1 MEFINTA
8 FDTVLTGEVQGGT
21 TAAQMPD
28 VPCAMVKIKAL
39 SGNSG
44 NVYLG
49 SSSSVTTAGTA
60 TNTTMGY
67 ELDAGQ
73 ETDWLPIDNLNKL
86 WMITDN
92 NADDVC
98 YIALR

>member
-1 MEFINTA
+1 MYNAYSTI
-8 FDTVLTGEVQGGT
+8 VTGEVQGGT
-21 TAAQMPD
+21 AAVQMPD
-28 VPCAMVKIKAL
+28 IPCAMIKIKAL
-39 SGNSG
+39 SNNAG

-49 SSSSVTTAGTA
+49 SSSSMTRAGTT

-86 WMITDN
+86 WMRTDN

-98 YIALR
+98 YIAFR

>member
-1 MEFINTA
+1 MQSFNTI
-8 FDTVLTGEVQGGT
+8 VSGEVQGGT

-28 VPCAMVKIKAL
+28 VPCALIKIKAL
-39 SGNSG
+39 SNNSG

-49 SSSSVTTAGTA
+49 ADSSVSIAGTV
-60 TNTTMGY
+60 TSNTMGY

-86 WMITDN
+86 WMITDA
-92 NADDVC
+92 NADDIC
-98 YIALR
+98 YIAFR